1 MTIKRMSIVLV
12 VLTLAIIA
20 CQTPGFTP
28 SLAPT
33 VQSVPVPNNQPA
45 PLEAD
50 NPVEQQGVLADLY
63 EKVIPSIVAVQTTT
77 GLGSGFIFDDQGHVV
92 TNFHVVEGSDQVEVD
107 FMSGFKAYAKVIGTD
122 LDSDLAVVEVQNAP
136 AEELHPVALGNSDE
150 LKVGQS
156 VVAIGNPFGLNGT
169 MTVGIVSALGRTSE
183 SAHSTAEG
191 SFFTAGDL
199 VQTDAAINPGNS
211 GGPLLNLNGEVI
223 GVNREIR
230 SVSTT
235 GNGQAVNSGIGLA
248 ISSNIVKRV
257 VPILISEGKYDY
269 PYLGISSFSDLSLDV
284 INALNLKS
292 FTGAYV
298 TEVVP
303 GGPADKAGIKAGD
316 QPSSV
321 HGLNAGGDLIIAIDN
336 HPIRRFDELLA
347 YLIKNKRPGD
357 TVVLTIQRGEEK
369 MDVNITLE
377 KRP

>member
-1 MTIKRMSIVLV
+1 MIIKRMSAVLV

-20 CQTPGFTP
+20 CQTPGIAP

-45 PLEAD
+45 PLEATS
-50 NPVEQQGVLADLY
+50 PVEQQGILADLY
-63 EKVIPSIVAVQTTT
+63 EKVIPSIVAVQTST
-77 GLGSGFIFDDQGHVV
+77 GLGSGFVFDGQGHVV
-92 TNFHVVEGSDQVEVD
+92 TNFHVVEGTNQVEVD
-107 FMSGFKAYAKVIGTD
+107 FMSGYKAYGKVIGTD

-136 AEELHPVALGNSDE
+136 AEELHPVALGNSEE
-150 LKVGQS
+150 LKVGQT

-230 SVSTT
+230 SVSTA

-257 VPILISEGKYDY
+257 VPVLISKGKYDY

-284 INALNLKS
+284 INELKLKS
-292 FTGAYV
+292 FIGAYV

-303 GGPADKAGIKAGD
+303 GGPADKAGIKAGNTSTSI
-316 QPSSV
+316 PN
-321 HGLNAGGDLIIAIDN
+321 LNAGGDLIIAIDN
-336 HPIRRFDELLA
+336 RPISGFDELLA
-347 YLIKNKRPGD
+347 YLITNKQPGD
-357 TVVLTIQRGEEK
+357 TVVLTVLRGEEK
-369 MDVNITLE
+369 TDVNVKLE

>member
-1 MTIKRMSIVLV
+1 MIIKRMSAVLV

-20 CQTPGFTP
+20 CQTPGIAP

-45 PLEAD
+45 PLEATS
-50 NPVEQQGVLADLY
+50 PVEQQGILADLY
-63 EKVIPSIVAVQTTT
+63 EKVIPSIVAVQTST
-77 GLGSGFIFDDQGHVV
+77 GLGSGFVFDGQGHVV
-92 TNFHVVEGSDQVEVD
+92 TNFHVVEGTNQVEVD
-107 FMSGFKAYAKVIGTD
+107 FMSGYKAYGKVIGTD

-136 AEELHPVALGNSDE
+136 AEELHPVALGNSEE
-150 LKVGQS
+150 LKVGQT

-230 SVSTT
+230 SVSTA

-257 VPILISEGKYDY
+257 VPVLISKGKYDY

-284 INALNLKS
+284 INELKLKS
-292 FTGAYV
+292 FIGAYV

-303 GGPADKAGIKAGD
+303 GGPA
-316 QPSSV
+316 
-321 HGLNAGGDLIIAIDN
+321 
-336 HPIRRFDELLA
+336 
-347 YLIKNKRPGD
+347 
-357 TVVLTIQRGEEK
+357 
-369 MDVNITLE
+369 M
-377 KRP
+377 